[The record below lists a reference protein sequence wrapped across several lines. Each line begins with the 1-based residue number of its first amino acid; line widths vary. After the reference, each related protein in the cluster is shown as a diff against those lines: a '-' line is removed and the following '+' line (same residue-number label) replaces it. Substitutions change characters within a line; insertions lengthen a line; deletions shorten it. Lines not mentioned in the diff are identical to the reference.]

1 MTSLNDYAKQLNGPN
16 QEERI
21 YAAEDIGYLNDPKGV
36 PVLLERL
43 IKEPSRAV
51 RDVIFQALIRIDA
64 DAAIEGSI
72 RLLGSADHQIR
83 NQAADVLRSK
93 GARIIPFLNAAMRD
107 GDKNIRK
114 LVLDILSGSQVSG
127 AGEIYAAA
135 LSDPDQ
141 NVVITA
147 VENLGSIR
155 AVEFRG
161 RIEDLLQPGAHPMLI
176 SACLEALVGIG
187 HASSLAAIRRLFPEF
202 EKLPDFQLASCLKAI
217 AALGSAREFAEVAS
231 QLYVRGQHLR
241 PAILGALMAI
251 RQRCPSL
258 EASEILLS
266 ELETLVDSG
275 DPPLCRYQAVRLLG
289 LLSNRND
296 VYAHLVSWLSSTE
309 RLVRLAAVEAIRMT
323 ERPGLELV
331 LAARLREETDD
342 EVLEAL
348 HC

>member
-1 MTSLNDYAKQLNGPN
+1 MTSLTEYAEKLNSSD

-43 IKEPSRAV
+43 VKEPSRAV
-51 RDVIFQALIRIDA
+51 RDVISQALIRIDS

-72 RLLGSADHQIR
+72 RLLGHADPQIR

-93 GARIIPFLNAAMRD
+93 NARTIPFLIAAMRD
-107 GDKNIRK
+107 GDKDIRK
-114 LVLDILSGSQVSG
+114 LVLDILSGSPASG

-135 LSDPDQ
+135 LSDLDP

-147 VENLGSIR
+147 VENLGRIR
-155 AVEFRG
+155 AVKYRSK
-161 RIEDLLQPGAHPMLI
+161 IEDLLQPGAHPMLI
-176 SACLEALVGIG
+176 SACLESLVDIG
-187 HASSLAAIRRLFPEF
+187 QTSSLTAIRRCFPEF

-231 QLYVRGQHLR
+231 QLYVRGSNLR
-241 PAILGALMAI
+241 SSILSALTAIQ
-251 RQRCPSL
+251 QRCPSL

-275 DPPLCRYQAVRLLG
+275 DPPLCRYQAVRLLS

-296 VYAHLVSWLSSTE
+296 VYTHLVSWLSSTE
-309 RLVRLAAVEAIRMT
+309 RLVRLAAAEAIRMT

-331 LAARLREETDD
+331 LAARLCEETDD
-342 EVLEAL
+342 DVLEAL